1 MITIIWSY
9 RRNPVELAAS
19 CQTFGSCDLLQT
31 FSDQSRQES
40 PALRILRMKLTS
52 TISTMIII
60 VIIAIV
66 CLQIWE
72 ALCGR
77 LFVLPARL
85 KWNWYFA
92 CVIVVLY
99 EKHKYEGRRAR
110 QLKTLTGGRREHAAT
125 VSWSVRIRCE
135 YRVWAELTQDT
146 EPGVSQLGPSRESPR
161 LGMVHWNDIIKR
173 FSAHVQSSFVEFQKI
188 WWHWPPFL
196 VELKIHD
203 CILTILVT
211 HLEVLVWVAV
221 LAFYAARVSQ
231 SHGDPRDEGDTRE
244 EELHNCRMMNQW
256 KIQKE

>member
-135 YRVWAELTQDT
+135 YRVWADT
-146 EPGVSQLGPSRESPR
+146 GYWARSASVTNDNWNYLQRESWVINNTETELYRGFP
-161 LGMVHWNDIIKR
+161 HC
-173 FSAHVQSSFVEFQKI
+173 SFNFG
-188 WWHWPPFL
+188 
-196 VELKIHD
+196 
-203 CILTILVT
+203 IL
-211 HLEVLVWVAV
+211 E
-221 LAFYAARVSQ
+221 
-231 SHGDPRDEGDTRE
+231 
-244 EELHNCRMMNQW
+244 
-256 KIQKE
+256 